1 MGGAAAQQSSK
12 RCLDVRHEGYRC
24 YLGERRG
31 AGVRVSFPPHE
42 LPLTPG
48 GNAFVD
54 GGIFA
59 NNPSTAALAA
69 LLGSRLTAERNIP
82 LSGVYL
88 LSVGTGFRAS
98 SYPPPGAL
106 FPYGVL
112 GWLRP
117 RQDDGAP
124 AFPLVDTVFDGT
136 SQINDVT

>member
-1 MGGAAAQQSSK
+1 MVGAAAQQSSK
-12 RCLDVRHEGYRC
+12 RCLDVRHEGNRC

-31 AGVRVSFPPHE
+31 AGF
-42 LPLTPG
+42 LPAPRTASHAS

-69 LLGSRLTAERNIP
+69 LLGSRLTAERSIP

-98 SYPPPGAL
+98 SYPPPDAR

-124 AFPLVDTVFDGT
+124 AFPPSRHGVRRNQ
-136 SQINDVT
+136 SNQ